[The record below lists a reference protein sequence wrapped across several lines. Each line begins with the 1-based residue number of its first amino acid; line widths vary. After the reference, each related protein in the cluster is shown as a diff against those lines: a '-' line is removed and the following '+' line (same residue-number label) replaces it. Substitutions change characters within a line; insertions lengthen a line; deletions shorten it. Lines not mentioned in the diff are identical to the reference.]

1 MEMKRFQNG
10 CGLMGWHDAQDD
22 NTSIDKSSEQED
34 PCHQPHNNQH
44 DDTSPPPTPMV

>member
-1 MEMKRFQNG
+1 
-10 CGLMGWHDAQDD
+10 MGWHDAQDD
-22 NTSIDKSSEQED
+22 NTSIDKSEQED